1 MANLFE
7 YLKWRGDVP
16 FEYDGFNAVDSL
28 IFSELVYI
36 DLDDVV
42 AADWDASLT
51 LKAAA
56 ARYHEQ
62 ADPLEE
68 ADFSVYKRKAVT
80 LLQKAAETKRFG
92 GVRLHSF
99 VNQVSDSAEMQMA
112 AVTFETA
119 PGKYYVAYRGTDD
132 SMIGWKEDFNLSYL
146 WETEGQRRASLY
158 LNRLFAGRAGVISIG
173 GHSKGGNF
181 AVYAAASAAPG
192 LRERILT
199 IYNNDGPGFREAF
212 VKRAG
217 YQAIREKIVHLIPSG
232 SVIGV
237 LMHNETKRHV
247 VKSDAQGIVQ
257 HDGFSWQVL
266 GTHFEPGER
275 TAVSLYFE
283 DTLSR
288 WIEGESDEER
298 RQFVDA
304 LFEIFENSLDQ
315 IDDLSHKRIQ
325 SLRRCF
331 SALRQLPPEKRQPFL
346 SVVFD
351 LFKSGQTVIGEKWQE
366 EIESRL
372 PKIKSGID
380 EIGDKLKN

>member
-7 YLKWRGDVP
+7 YIKWRGDVP
-16 FEYDGFNAVDSL
+16 MAFDGFNAVDNL
-28 IFSELVYI
+28 IFTELVYI
-36 DLDDVV
+36 DFDDIVPE
-42 AADWDASLT
+42 DWDAPVT
-51 LKAAA
+51 LREAA
-56 ARYHEQ
+56 ARYHEK
-62 ADPLEE
+62 ADLLVE
-68 ADFSVYKRKAVT
+68 ASYSVYKRKAVT
-80 LLQKAAETKRFG
+80 LLQKAAETRRFRD
-92 GVRLHSF
+92 VVLRSF

-158 LNRLFAGRAGVISIG
+158 LNRLFADRPGALSIG

-181 AVYAAASAAPG
+181 AVYAAASAVPG
-192 LRERILT
+192 IRSRIQR

-212 VKRAG
+212 IARAG
-217 YQAIREKIVHLIPSG
+217 YQAIRDKIVHLIPAG

-266 GTHFEPGER
+266 GTHFEPAQR

-283 DTLSR
+283 DTLGR

-331 SALRQLPPEKRQPFL
+331 TALRQLPPEKRQPFL

-351 LFKSGQTVIGEKWQE
+351 LFKSGQTVISEKW
-366 EIESRL
+366 IDDL
-372 PKIKSGID
+372 KSGIT
-380 EIGDKLKN
+380 EIGDKLKS

>member
-16 FEYDGFNAVDSL
+16 LAFDGFNGIDSL

-36 DLDDVV
+36 DLDEVV
-42 AADWDASLT
+42 PADWDASLT
-51 LKAAA
+51 LREAA
-56 ARYHEQ
+56 ARYREK

-68 ADFSVYKRKAVT
+68 ASFSVYKRKAVT
-80 LLQKAAETKRFG
+80 LLQKAAETRRFG

-99 VNQVSDSAEMQMA
+99 VNQVIDSAEMQMA

-158 LNRLFAGRAGVISIG
+158 LNHLFAARPGVIAVG

-192 LRERILT
+192 IRERIVT
-199 IYNNDGPGFREAF
+199 IYNNDGPGFRDAF
-212 VKRAG
+212 IARAG
-217 YQAIREKIVHLIPSG
+217 YQAVRDKIVHYIPSG

-237 LMHNETKRHV
+237 LMQNETKRHV

-266 GTHFEPGER
+266 GTDFEPGER
-275 TAVSLYFE
+275 TGVSLYFE

-288 WIEGESDEER
+288 WIEGESDTER

-325 SLRRCF
+325 SLWRCF
-331 SALRQLPPEKRQPFL
+331 AALRQLPSEKRQPFL
-346 SVVFD
+346 NVVLD
-351 LFKSGQTVIGEKWQE
+351 LLKSGRDVMGEKWLDG
-366 EIESRL
+366 IES
-372 PKIKSGID
+372 KIP
-380 EIGDKLKN
+380 KLKS